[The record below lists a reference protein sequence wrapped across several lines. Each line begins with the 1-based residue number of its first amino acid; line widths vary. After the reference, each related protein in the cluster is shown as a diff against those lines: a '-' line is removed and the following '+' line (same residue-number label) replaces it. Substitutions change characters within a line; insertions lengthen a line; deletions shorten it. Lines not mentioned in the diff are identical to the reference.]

1 MTTGGH
7 VRDRRVRQAGHQE
20 RQLSNH
26 ILREAR
32 ARFVGSEGLA
42 RMEVMRRAR
51 LGLTQAALAEQL
63 GTTPSVIAR
72 MERGQHQVDEGNRR
86 QIVQALA
93 GS

>member
-1 MTTGGH
+1 
-7 VRDRRVRQAGHQE
+7 
-20 RQLSNH
+20 
-26 ILREAR
+26 
-32 ARFVGSEGLA
+32 
-42 RMEVMRRAR
+42 MEVMRRAR

-72 MERGQHQVDEGNRR
+72 IERGQHQVDEGNRR